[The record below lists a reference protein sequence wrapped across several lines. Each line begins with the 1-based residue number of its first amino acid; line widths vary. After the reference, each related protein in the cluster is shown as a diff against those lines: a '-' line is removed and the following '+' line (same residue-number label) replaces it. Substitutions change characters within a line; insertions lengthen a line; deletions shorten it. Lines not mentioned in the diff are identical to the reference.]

1 MSQGEILKV
10 PNFVDI
16 KFIFKNK
23 LWLNTL
29 TDTREMVLFNKENI
43 INILQCI
50 NKNEYTAITTH

>member
-16 KFIFKNK
+16 TFIFKNK

-29 TDTREMVLFNKENI
+29 TDTERDGFI
-43 INILQCI
+43 
-50 NKNEYTAITTH
+50 